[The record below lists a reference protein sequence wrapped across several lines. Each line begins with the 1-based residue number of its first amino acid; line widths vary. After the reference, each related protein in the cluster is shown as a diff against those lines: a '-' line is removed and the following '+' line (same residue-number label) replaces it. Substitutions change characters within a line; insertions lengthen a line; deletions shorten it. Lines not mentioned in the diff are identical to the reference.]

1 MNELIE
7 EFSTEAWQ
15 YADLHSS
22 NGDNKH
28 GNLYRDKFAE
38 LILQHCFDSMHRL
51 EQDIPNIWKVEYDIK
66 SDFGIKL

>member
-1 MNELIE
+1 MNELITELAEQAGLYDFVIEQMGIE
-7 EFSTEAWQ
+7 EEMQ
-15 YADLHSS
+15 
-22 NGDNKH
+22 
-28 GNLYRDKFAE
+28 KFAE